1 MQQLRSV
8 IDLREA
14 ALLSA
19 VRAEETEKLKVVF
32 SFAAIS
38 VSVVDGMVW

>member
-32 SFAAIS
+32 FLCCHFRL
-38 VSVVDGMVW
+38 WC